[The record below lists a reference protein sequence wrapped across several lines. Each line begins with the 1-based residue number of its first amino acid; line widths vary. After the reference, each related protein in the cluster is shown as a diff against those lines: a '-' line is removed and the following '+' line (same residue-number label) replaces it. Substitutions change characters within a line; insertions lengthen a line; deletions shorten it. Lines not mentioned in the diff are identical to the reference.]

1 MEYTKVKTSDLI
13 PYVNNAR
20 THDEEQIKKIQSS
33 IREFG
38 FINPVIIDDKNNI
51 IAGHGRVQAALKEGI
66 TEVPCIKESHLS
78 EYQKKAYILAD
89 NKLAELSGWDFEILA
104 NELEELK
111 NSDIDIDMLGFNEE
125 DCFNT
130 DEEDEE
136 YEETEKKEIN
146 YFSNDEIIEEVE
158 KAFIKYDCVEDYVK
172 NIMNIAKAKYQ
183 YNRLCGGY
191 QDGYNISLLFNPHRL
206 DTPTIKSTSIFQA
219 INENENY
226 RKAFSKYLVNV
237 QNKVVTEN
245 EYYKFIG
252 IGSGGIQY
260 VNEFPPY
267 LARDIY
273 RKYVKDGDKIL
284 DPCSGWGGRTLGLSS
299 LMYENI
305 EYITSDP
312 SKKTYQGLL
321 KLKEFLKLKDNYKY
335 NNCGFED
342 LELNENYFDFCFT
355 SPPYFD
361 TERYSQDE
369 EQSFKKNNSYE
380 NWKMNFL
387 HVMLDK
393 IFFALKKDKKCLLN
407 VGKVRYPIDDDIIAY
422 LKENKK
428 PYRKI
433 KDFKIG
439 GVGIGARTDE
449 KGDGEP
455 FIEFTNVKGV

>member
-1 MEYTKVKTSDLI
+1 MEYIKVKTNELI

-20 THDEEQIKKIQSS
+20 THDETQIKKIQSS

-38 FINPVIIDDKNNI
+38 FINPVVIDDKNNI

-89 NKLAELSGWDFEILA
+89 NKLAELSGWDFDLLA

-111 NSDIDIDMLGFNEE
+111 NSEIDIDMLGF
-125 DCFNT
+125 DDF
-130 DEEDEE
+130 E
-136 YEETEKKEIN
+136 YEEIEEETEREEKKEIN
-146 YFSNDEIIEEVE
+146 YFTKAEIIEDVKASFVKYENVE
-158 KAFIKYDCVEDYVK
+158 EYVK
-172 NIMNIAKAKYQ
+172 NIMNVAKAKHQ

-206 DTPTIKSTSIFQA
+206 DTPTLKSMSIFQA

-252 IGSGGIQY
+252 IGSGGVQY

-273 RKYVKDGDKIL
+273 KKYIKNGDKIL

-299 LMYENI
+299 LQYEDI

-312 SKKTYQGLL
+312 SVKTYSGLL
-321 KLKEFLKLKDNYKY
+321 KLKSFLKLGENFKY

-342 LELNENYFDFCFT
+342 LEVKENYFDFCFT

-369 EQSFKKNNSYE
+369 KQSFKKNSNYE
-380 NWKMNFL
+380 EWKINFL
-387 HVMLDK
+387 YVMLDK

-407 VGKVRYPIDDDIIAY
+407 VGKVRYPIDDDIIKY
-422 LKENKK
+422 LKDNKK

-433 KDFKIG
+433 NDFKIG
-439 GVGIGARTDE
+439 GAGIGARTDE
-449 KGDGEP
+449 DGKGEP
-455 FIEFTNVKGV
+455 FIEFTNAKEV

>member
-1 MEYTKVKTSDLI
+1 MQYIKVKTSDLI

-66 TEVPCIKESHLS
+66 KEVPCIRESHLS

-111 NSDIDIDMLGFNEE
+111 NSEIDIDMLGFDEN
-125 DCFNT
+125 DYFNI
-130 DEEDEE
+130 DEECEDVEE
-136 YEETEKKEIN
+136 SEKKEVN
-146 YFSNDEIIEEVE
+146 YFSKDEIIEDVE
-158 KAFIKYDCVEDYVK
+158 NSFIKYEHIEDYVK
-172 NIMNIAKAKYQ
+172 NIMNIAKAKFQ

-206 DTPTIKSTSIFQA
+206 DTPTIKSMSIFQA

-273 RKYVKDGDKIL
+273 RKYVKDGDK
-284 DPCSGWGGRTLGLSS
+284 
-299 LMYENI
+299 M
-305 EYITSDP
+305 
-312 SKKTYQGLL
+312 
-321 KLKEFLKLKDNYKY
+321 
-335 NNCGFED
+335 
-342 LELNENYFDFCFT
+342 
-355 SPPYFD
+355 
-361 TERYSQDE
+361 
-369 EQSFKKNNSYE
+369 
-380 NWKMNFL
+380 
-387 HVMLDK
+387 
-393 IFFALKKDKKCLLN
+393 
-407 VGKVRYPIDDDIIAY
+407 
-422 LKENKK
+422 
-428 PYRKI
+428 
-433 KDFKIG
+433 
-439 GVGIGARTDE
+439 
-449 KGDGEP
+449 
-455 FIEFTNVKGV
+455 